1 MIHFQDFFESAQAPS
16 PVPAPASHDPM
27 TPITEEAAPEFPS
40 KFEESGESET
50 PEAVLQDA
58 TLDTED
64 NTGDGNLQNN
74 PQATHDEKS
83 LTLNEEEVMGM
94 ETSGK
99 ADTELTD
106 ELNGLLPEKE
116 TEESQLK
123 TVNLEEAASAVNS
136 DLSNAKPAVSNE
148 NHEVSS
154 DDTGH
159 ISLAHSFTE
168 PNTEGLCLPNG
179 DPHELNEVLTKCVES
194 ENCCSKEDKLM
205 YPETDQ
211 VHSEKTNS
219 APKDNT
225 CSFTPPVQSNTVC
238 PEQPSFSGS
247 SSHCTNLL
255 IEENGLEAVYDRHSI
270 NEGGGMVKIQCEK
283 CPA

>member
-1 MIHFQDFFESAQAPS
+1 MIHFQDFFESAQVPS
-16 PVPAPASHDPM
+16 TVLAPAGYDPM

-50 PEAVLQDA
+50 PEVVLQN
-58 TLDTED
+58 TTDTED
-64 NTGDGNLQNN
+64 DTGDGSLEYNS
-74 PQATHDEKS
+74 QATHDEES
-83 LTLNEEEVMGM
+83 LTLKEEEVLGS

-116 TEESQLK
+116 TVESQLS
-123 TVNLEEAASAVNS
+123 TVDEEEAASAVNS
-136 DLSNAKPAVSNE
+136 DLSNAKPAALSNE
-148 NHEVSS
+148 INS

-159 ISLAHSFTE
+159 ISPADSFTE

-179 DPHELNEVLTKCVES
+179 GWHESNDVLTKSVES
-194 ENCCSKEDKLM
+194 ENCRSKEDKLM

-211 VHSEKTNS
+211 VHSERTNS
-219 APKDNT
+219 APKDNS
-225 CSFTPPVQSNTVC
+225 CSFIPLVHSNAIC
-238 PEQPSFSGS
+238 PEQSSFAS
-247 SSHCTNLL
+247 SSSRSANIL
-255 IEENGLEAVYDRHSI
+255 IDENGLEAVYDRNSM